1 MINQP
6 IIMIKRNIILFVCL
20 CTIII
25 VMSLGLLFDIRL
37 ITLLKRIL
45 FSLIVAFVSGCL
57 IGIIIEKYI
66 YITEPLTQENKL
78 NDAPLQEEKEDGFE
92 NQEDIKI

>member
-6 IIMIKRNIILFVCL
+6 IIMIRRNVILFVCL

-37 ITLLKRIL
+37 ITLLRRIL
-45 FSLIVAFVSGCL
+45 FSLIIAVISGYL

-66 YITEPLTQENKL
+66 YMTEPLTKENEP
-78 NDAPLQEEKEDGFE
+78 NDTHL
-92 NQEDIKI
+92 